1 MMHATSSPP
10 SRNIPINRDSQ
21 SSRRLARAEEAM
33 QQEAAMA
40 DYVDFCFAS
49 RLIHGM
55 QKRQSY
61 THDVSLRYENQ
72 ALIDHIIAT
81 RQNRADDTSSRV
93 FPTTGSRRNS
103 LRALLAPRTSR
114 DSNDKLVASQ
124 DDSLHEEWD
133 DMIFDM
139 EL

>member
-1 MMHATSSPP
+1 M
-10 SRNIPINRDSQ
+10 
-21 SSRRLARAEEAM
+21 
-33 QQEAAMA
+33 MA

-49 RLIHGM
+49 RLVSGM
-55 QKRQSY
+55 QKRQSF

-81 RQNRADDTSSRV
+81 RQGRDMETV
-93 FPTTGSRRNS
+93 FFPTGDRRNGV
-103 LRALLAPRTSR
+103 RAPPR
-114 DSNDKLVASQ
+114 SNSNEKLNGSNHHVEDETQ
-124 DDSLHEEWD
+124 REED